1 MATHSTD
8 SPKPEFAT
16 GWSLPVHNWRWFM
29 LRGVLALIL
38 GVCAVM
44 FPLSALFAFTLV
56 FAAYAFVDGIF
67 SLIAG
72 IRGAQA
78 GQRWGALVF
87 RGVTGILVGVIFL
100 LLPLIATVTY
110 AYLTVIMLAVWSIIA
125 GAFEFAAAIRMR
137 KEIEG
142 EWLLGLSGAISVL
155 LGLAILWLVVPIPAA
170 TILTAAWLIAI
181 YAFIVGIVLVIQA
194 FRLKSKAP
202 AKTAG

>member
-8 SPKPEFAT
+8 RPGSELAR
-16 GWSLPVHNWRWFM
+16 GWSLPVHNWGWFM

-38 GVCAVM
+38 GVCAII
-44 FPLSALFAFTLV
+44 FPLSALFAFTLI

-67 SLIAG
+67 SLVAG

-78 GQRWGALVF
+78 GERWGALVF
-87 RGVTGILVGVIFL
+87 RGITGILVGVIFL

-110 AYLTVIMLAVWSIIA
+110 AYLSVIMLAVWSVIA
-125 GAFEFAAAIRMR
+125 GAFEIAAAIRLR

-155 LGLAILWLVVPIPAA
+155 LGLAILVFVIPRPAA

-181 YAFIVGIVLVIQA
+181 YAFIVGTVLVMEA
-194 FRLKSKAP
+194 FWLKGKAS
-202 AKTAG
+202 ASR

>member
-8 SPKPEFAT
+8 SPGSEFAR
-16 GWSLPVHNWRWFM
+16 GWSLPVHNWGWFM
-29 LRGVLALIL
+29 LRGLLALIL
-38 GVCAVM
+38 GVCAII
-44 FPLSALFAFTLV
+44 FPLSALFAFTLI

-67 SLIAG
+67 SMVAG

-78 GQRWGALVF
+78 GERWGALVF

-110 AYLTVIMLAVWSIIA
+110 AYLSVIMLAVWSVIA
-125 GAFEFAAAIRMR
+125 GAFEIAAAIRLR

-155 LGLAILWLVVPIPAA
+155 LGLAILVFVIPRPAA

-181 YAFIVGIVLVIQA
+181 YAFIVGTVLVMEA
-194 FRLKSKAP
+194 FWLKGKAS
-202 AKTAG
+202 ASR